1 MNKIKRGVPNFD
13 AYDKIDCPTCKWER
27 LNLNKHGCTGWC
39 IGCYN
44 YKKGKESIYAGSCPC
59 DFPNTKNDR
68 EAVPEHCIYYRN
80 QEIQTVKVFDI
91 RKCYY
96 EDELRQI
103 VKDDKFF
110 SGKNHHWA
118 LRFHKCLQEE
128 IENAGFLCNNSWL
141 KEVEPEEVRTE
152 AANIADL
159 DGGAFKWSWL

>member
-1 MNKIKRGVPNFD
+1 MSKIKWGVPNFD
-13 AYDKIDCPTCKWER
+13 AYAEIDCPTCKWER
-27 LNLNKHGCTGWC
+27 LNLDKHGCTRFC
-39 IGCYN
+39 IGCYH
-44 YKKGKESIYAGSCPC
+44 YKKGKESIHAGSCPC
-59 DFPNTKNDR
+59 DFPNTTNDK
-68 EAVPEHCIYYRN
+68 EPVPEHCIYYRN

-118 LRFHKCLQEE
+118 LRFHKCLPQD
-128 IENAGFLCNNSWL
+128 IMNDGLLCDNAWL
-141 KEVEPEEVRTE
+141 KNVEPEEVRTE